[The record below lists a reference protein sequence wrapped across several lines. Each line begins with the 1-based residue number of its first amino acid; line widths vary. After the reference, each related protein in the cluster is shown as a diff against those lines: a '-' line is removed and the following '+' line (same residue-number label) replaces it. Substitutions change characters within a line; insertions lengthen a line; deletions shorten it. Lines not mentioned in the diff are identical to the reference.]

1 MVLFTIVKKR
11 NTQAILYT
19 TTHTF
24 YKKLIDMCQ
33 VTQSRYKSSLV
44 SHNTTTMF
52 EKEDLIPSTQ
62 CCNYN
67 VDLLMSSFLLIMK
80 NFSKYNKTPTF
91 LFLSPIQNK

>member
-11 NTQAILYT
+11 NTQKAILYT

-44 SHNTTTMF
+44 SHNH
-52 EKEDLIPSTQ
+52 
-62 CCNYN
+62 N
-67 VDLLMSSFLLIMK
+67 V
-80 NFSKYNKTPTF
+80 
-91 LFLSPIQNK
+91 